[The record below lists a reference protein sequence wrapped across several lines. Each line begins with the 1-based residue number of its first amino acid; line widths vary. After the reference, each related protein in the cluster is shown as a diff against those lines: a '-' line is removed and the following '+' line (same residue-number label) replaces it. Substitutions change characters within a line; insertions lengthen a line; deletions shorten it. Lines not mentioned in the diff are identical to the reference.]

1 VKKAETENDMEAG
14 QPKYLRNI
22 RIAVVFTGFFAIV
35 ATFITLLVKPRPRIR
50 IGLNYVWCV
59 LLFATFVLAAIS
71 FAVGIDK
78 YRGAIRCQWND
89 DHTHEK
95 CRVRQGVAVVTIALD
110 AGVFV
115 GAFICTVLL
124 AWYNGTGD
132 WKLLRTGW
140 RERERDAETEVVRR
154 TEGADKFL
162 RKVRPVRI
170 TILTGALL
178 WTLGCIIVLTVFII
192 LLHMD
197 FHADYHLQPWGGE
210 LRGKNLNEQPGW
222 AARNTR
228 LRYAVTIT
236 GMAAILL
243 NLIPFTNRAIAYL
256 FALVYLLVATLALI
270 AFGLDIGELRRA
282 HFMTC
287 PIDAHCRDDPYI
299 ATVILDI
306 LVGLACLFYVLYEYI
321 AKAFTTSRWS
331 GRNYCPHEIYKH
343 DTKLDSMRPVRCEL
357 TGHVMTAK
365 EYVYRYRFIAG
376 TGTYYESAPEYM
388 VEYRAPIVEYEIH
401 QAILPPIGLM
411 APPVHV

>member
-1 VKKAETENDMEAG
+1 M
-14 QPKYLRNI
+14 
-22 RIAVVFTGFFAIV
+22 
-35 ATFITLLVKPRPRIR
+35 
-50 IGLNYVWCV
+50 V
-59 LLFATFVLAAIS
+59 LL
-71 FAVGIDK
+71 G
-78 YRGAIRCQWND
+78 
-89 DHTHEK
+89 
-95 CRVRQGVAVVTIALD
+95 
-110 AGVFV
+110 
-115 GAFICTVLL
+115 
-124 AWYNGTGD
+124 WYNSTGD

-140 RERERDAETEVVRR
+140 RERERDAETEKVTR

-170 TILTGALL
+170 TILTVALL
-178 WTLGCIIVLTVFII
+178 WTLGCLIVLTVFII

-197 FHADYHLQPWGGE
+197 FQPNYALQSYGGGI
-210 LRGKNLNEQPGW
+210 RGRELNELPGW

-228 LRYAVTIT
+228 LRYSVTIM
-236 GMAAILL
+236 GMAAVLL
-243 NLIPFTNRAIAYL
+243 NIIPFTNRAVAYL
-256 FALVYLLVATLALI
+256 FALVYLMVAILALL

-282 HFMTC
+282 HFMQC
-287 PIDAHCRDDPYI
+287 PIDSKCRDDPYI

-376 TGTYYESAPEYM
+376 TGTYFETVAPVMPMPYYEVTHEVLPT
-388 VEYRAPIVEYEIH
+388 
-401 QAILPPIGLM
+401 ILPPPVMMM

>member
-1 VKKAETENDMEAG
+1 
-14 QPKYLRNI
+14 
-22 RIAVVFTGFFAIV
+22 VF
-35 ATFITLLVKPRPRIR
+35 LL
-50 IGLNYVWCV
+50 
-59 LLFATFVLAAIS
+59 ATFVLGAIA

-78 YRGAIRCQWND
+78 YRGAERCPWMAQQ
-89 DHTHEK
+89 TFEK
-95 CRVRQGVAVVTIALD
+95 CRVRQGVAIVAIALD

-115 GAFICTVLL
+115 GALISLILL

-140 RERERDAETEVVRR
+140 RERERDAETEVVAR
-154 TEGADKFL
+154 TEGAAKFL

-170 TILTGALL
+170 TVLSGVLL
-178 WTLGCIIVLTVFII
+178 WTLGCVGVLTVFII

-197 FHADYHLQPWGGE
+197 YQHDYVTNKYG
-210 LRGKNLNEQPGW
+210 RDLNEQPGW

-228 LRYAVTIT
+228 LRYSATIT
-236 GMAAILL
+236 GIATVLL
-243 NLIPFTNRAIAYL
+243 NLIPFTHRAIAYI
-256 FALVYLLVATLALI
+256 FALLYLLVAIRALI
-270 AFGLDIGELRRA
+270 AFGIDIGEMRRA
-282 HFMTC
+282 HFLDC
-287 PIDAHCRDDPYI
+287 PIHAHCRDDQYM

-321 AKAFTTSRWS
+321 AKAFTVSRWS

-376 TGTYYESAPEYM
+376 CSEPVMMAP
-388 VEYRAPIVEYEIH
+388 APIGI
-401 QAILPPIGLM
+401 M
-411 APPVHV
+411 APPVLV